1 MEQVW
6 QFVESLLILHNILQE
21 FGDDPFTIEGFN
33 GNEDDDPS
41 PPNEDEDVLV
51 HGARGHSRL
60 SENAL
65 YQTGIVQRK
74 SLVELFH
81 ES

>member
-6 QFVESLLILHNILQE
+6 QFVESLLIVHNILQE

-33 GNEDDDPS
+33 GNED
-41 PPNEDEDVLV
+41 EDVLV
-51 HGARGHSRL
+51 HGARGQNRL
-60 SENAL
+60 SEDAL
-65 YQTGIVQRK
+65 YQTGIVWRQ